1 MSIPVQ
7 TPFNLYIANGS
18 TTVFPYRFLLNQ
30 ASDLRVTADGKKVTY
45 GFNVSGE
52 GNPSGGQIT
61 FSLPPASGTKIA
73 IIRNI
78 PLRRDTEYQDNGDLL
93 ASTINADFD
102 RLWMAVQGVDAVK
115 DLALSR
121 TGQDVDH
128 YDAQGRQ
135 VKNLKDPV
143 DPQDAA
149 TKGTLDAAVT
159 RMGQQVQDAKTHLDV
174 VGQSVSQNAVAAKQ
188 SEANAATSEQ
198 NASQLLLKTQAAAGA
213 AATTAAAETAALLKK
228 EVNDNVNHVTQLA
241 TAAETA
247 SSNAGNSAAAAAA
260 SEKASAASALRAEQ
274 AAGTA
279 AADAVA
285 QAVPAAANL
294 IRNEIQAEATK
305 AESSATAAAASE
317 VNAATSARESE
328 AALKA
333 AQLIAK
339 TPGKSAY
346 EIWAEQQPADSDT
359 SMTAYLEYQ
368 KGQAAL
374 VTVPT
379 VGDDYIPRFSVGD
392 YALGHSRT
400 GGVPPG
406 TVIPGSSF
414 FILSDDGHNP
424 SLDGTWVSMG
434 YVASAESTA
443 GTIGYYTDMVFSELN
458 LPQLHDPQAVS
469 DRSVLYRYWGSGDPG
484 PVALFRRIA

>member
-18 TTVFPYRFLLNQ
+18 TTVFPYRFLLTQ
-30 ASDLRVTADGKKVTY
+30 ASDLRVTANGKVIAS
-45 GFNVSGE
+45 GFSVSGE

-121 TGQDVDH
+121 TGQDVEH
-128 YDAQGRQ
+128 YDARGRQ

-149 TKGTLDAAVT
+149 TKGVLDIAVT
-159 RMGQQVQDAKTHLDV
+159 RMGQQVQDAKTHLDM

-198 NASQLLLKTQAAAGA
+198 NASQFLLKTQAAAGA

-228 EVNDNVNHVTQLA
+228 EVNDSVSHVTQLV
-241 TAAETA
+241 TSAETA
-247 SSNAGNSAAAAAA
+247 SSNAGNSAAAAAQ
-260 SEKASAASALRAEQ
+260 SEKASAANALRAEQ

-294 IRNEIQAEATK
+294 IRNEIQAEVTK
-305 AESSATAAAASE
+305 AEGSASAAATSE
-317 VNAATSARESE
+317 ANAATSAQQSE

-339 TPGKSAY
+339 TPGAPGKSAY
-346 EIWAEQQPADSDT
+346 EIWVEQQPAGSDT
-359 SMTAYLEYQ
+359 SMYAYLDYQ
-368 KGQAAL
+368 KGQSASGG
-374 VTVPT
+374 VSPYP
-379 VGDDYIPRFSVGD
+379 DFNVGD
-392 YALGHSRT
+392 YVLGWT
-400 GGVPPG
+400 GVGDSGVG
-406 TVIPGSSF
+406 NGDVVSGSQFRIGNYGMDYS
-414 FILSDDGHNP
+414 P
-424 SLDGTWVSMG
+424 AGTWQCMG
-434 YVASAESTA
+434 QLNIHNDAISAFNEAIESAT
-443 GTIGYYTDMVFSELN
+443 T
-458 LPQLHDPQAVS
+458 
-469 DRSVLYRYWGSGDPG
+469 RSPFFNMSPIE
-484 PVALFRRIA
+484 RRIEEYAVLLKRIA